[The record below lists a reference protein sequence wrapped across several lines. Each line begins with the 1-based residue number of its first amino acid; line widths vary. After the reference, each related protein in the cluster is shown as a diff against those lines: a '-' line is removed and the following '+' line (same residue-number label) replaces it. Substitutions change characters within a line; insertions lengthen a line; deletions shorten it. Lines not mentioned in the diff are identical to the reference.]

1 MGNAKFTL
9 NSFLLVLIIAK
20 GIAFFFTVALVV
32 FANHEAV
39 NDYHPIE
46 GTDAAVCYR
55 SLEPSGIYVGDRVTG
70 VLKLEGEFGF
80 DWGMVREGNDLYTNE
95 YSRSALGLVIS
106 QVVRIDLTS
115 FEKEVLLSDAILRGR
130 CVSGE
135 LVCLS
140 GTLLPS
146 ANPGENSLCRLYA
159 LSAPWIDPE
168 GETAEIV
175 YLDPATGQEL
185 FRLRDRQLSAKFE
198 QLYLERSLE
207 EVRR

>member
-9 NSFLLVLIIAK
+9 NAFILVLIIAPA
-20 GIAFFFTVALVV
+20 IVFFFTVALVD
-32 FANHEAV
+32 FANHPAINE
-39 NDYHPIE
+39 YHPIE

-55 SLEPSGIYVGDRVTG
+55 SLEPSGIYEGDRVNA

-80 DWGMVREGNDLYTNE
+80 DWGLVREGDILYTNE
-95 YSRSALGLVIS
+95 YTRSALGLIIS
-106 QVVRIDLTS
+106 QVVRIDLKS
-115 FEKEVLLSDAILRGR
+115 YEKEVLLSDAILRGR
-130 CVSGE
+130 CASGE

-168 GETAEIV
+168 GKLAEIV
-175 YLDPATGQEL
+175 YLDPASGREL
-185 FRLRDRQLSAKFE
+185 LRLRDSQLSAKFE
-198 QLYLERSLE
+198 QLYLQRTLE
-207 EVRR
+207 EVRP